1 MQRSGVTLQP
11 ISEHR
16 LWEQGKD
23 DTTFSSAV
31 FMAVSRL
38 EFNKSSEMRN
48 RIVTLNVTISVN

>member
-23 DTTFSSAV
+23 DVTFASAV

-38 EFNKSSEMRN
+38 EFNKSSEMRTEL
-48 RIVTLNVTISVN
+48 TL